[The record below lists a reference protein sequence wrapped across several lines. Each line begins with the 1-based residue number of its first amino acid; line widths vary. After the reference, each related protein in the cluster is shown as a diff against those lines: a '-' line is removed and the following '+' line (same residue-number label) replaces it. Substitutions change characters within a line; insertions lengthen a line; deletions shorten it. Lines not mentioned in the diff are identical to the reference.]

1 MTVGEHAIITL
12 VTFLVSLPTCTFV
25 GLGDGLRLF
34 RSFSSL
40 LGGLDL
46 IWTSENIYSFQGTC
60 RTRPKAA
67 IITLKILFLLKSI
80 FVLKKLTMLVVVRVF
95 HSETPQVP
103 KY

>member
-1 MTVGEHAIITL
+1 MKFSSLISLDTKQEFPKELFWQQSSNNNNKIEGFKKATNKRPHMICKLGIPGEHAITL

-46 IWTSENIYSFQGTC
+46 ISQQKMFI
-60 RTRPKAA
+60 A
-67 IITLKILFLLKSI
+67 
-80 FVLKKLTMLVVVRVF
+80 
-95 HSETPQVP
+95 
-103 KY
+103 

>member
-1 MTVGEHAIITL
+1 MIGELGITGEHAVTL

-46 IWTSENIYSFQGTC
+46 ILTTENVYSIQAT
-60 RTRPKAA
+60 
-67 IITLKILFLLKSI
+67 
-80 FVLKKLTMLVVVRVF
+80 
-95 HSETPQVP
+95 
-103 KY
+103 

>member
-1 MTVGEHAIITL
+1 MKFSSLINLDTKQEFPEELFWQQSSNNNNNKIEGFKKATNKCPQKICKLGIPGEHAITL

-46 IWTSENIYSFQGTC
+46 ISQQKMFI
-60 RTRPKAA
+60 
-67 IITLKILFLLKSI
+67 
-80 FVLKKLTMLVVVRVF
+80 V
-95 HSETPQVP
+95 
-103 KY
+103 

>member
-1 MTVGEHAIITL
+1 MSSLKIHKLDIPGEQALTL

-46 IWTSENIYSFQGTC
+46 ILTTENVYSLQEAHETKPRSQSLPHNEKVTFFLGGHLFSEEVIG
-60 RTRPKAA
+60 
-67 IITLKILFLLKSI
+67 
-80 FVLKKLTMLVVVRVF
+80 
-95 HSETPQVP
+95 
-103 KY
+103 